1 MKFVMALVNLYVSLW
16 KAWSVPEPHP
26 YAFARSIR
34 ARLYDQ
40 ELENDTYYDS
50 EFDWPTTPE
59 QARIPSTAI
68 MRMFNPQ
75 REWEEYSKSIEYAQF
90 RYEAEEGR

>member
-1 MKFVMALVNLYVSLW
+1 MRFLMALFNLYVSLW
-16 KAWSVPEPHP
+16 KAWSVPEPAPHP
-26 YAFARSIR
+26 YAFARPIR

-40 ELENDTYYDS
+40 EST

-59 QARIPSTAI
+59 QARTPSTAI

-75 REWEEYSKSIEYAQF
+75 REWEEYGKSIEYAQF
-90 RYEAEEGR
+90 EWEAGEGR